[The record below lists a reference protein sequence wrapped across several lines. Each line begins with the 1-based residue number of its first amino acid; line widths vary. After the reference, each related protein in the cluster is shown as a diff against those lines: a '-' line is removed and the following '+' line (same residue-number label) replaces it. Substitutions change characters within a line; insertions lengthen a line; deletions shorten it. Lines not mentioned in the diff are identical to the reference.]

1 MSKRAKR
8 GFSLLEMLVA
18 LAILVFIVMGIGV
31 GMDAGVKI
39 YKEAIFEADSGSL
52 SGIINT
58 NLGDILRYSSRVT
71 VNKGDNLQD
80 ASGVFVSKQDVEFV
94 FTSME
99 YGIHDAYF
107 CMPEEQ
113 EGTNDGVLQITNLKK
128 EKTLELVNSGAYPDL
143 KIVDFEIH
151 YFEPGKEIN
160 NTQIRGGYFEVSY
173 KIVSDKYTDMSRNVS
188 TVIRLM
194 NP

>member
-39 YKEAIFEADSGSL
+39 YKEAIFEADSGSMA
-52 SGIINT
+52 GIINT

-71 VNKGDNLQD
+71 VNNGSNLED
-80 ASGVFVSKQDVEFV
+80 ASGSFVAEQDVEFV
-94 FTSME
+94 FTSVD

-107 CMPEEQ
+107 DTASLLD
-113 EGTNDGVLQITNLKK
+113 GTANGVLRITNLKK
-128 EKTLELVNSGAYPDL
+128 EKSMDLVNTGAYPDL
-143 KIVDFEIH
+143 KIEDFEIH
-151 YFEPGKEIN
+151 YFEPGKEVDG
-160 NTQIRGGYFEVSY
+160 NTIRGGYFEVSY
-173 KIVSDKYTDMSRNVS
+173 RIVSDKYDDMSREVS

>member
-39 YKEAIFEADSGSL
+39 YKEAIFEADSGSMA
-52 SGIINT
+52 GIINT

-71 VNKGDNLQD
+71 INKGNNLRDENDNL
-80 ASGVFVSKQDVEFV
+80 VRKEDVEFV
-94 FTSME
+94 FTSMD

-107 CMPEEQ
+107 HIPVQ
-113 EGTNDGVLQITNLKK
+113 ENGTTDGVLQMTNLKK
-128 EKTLELVNSGAYPDL
+128 EKNLDLVNTGAYPDL
-143 KIVDFEIH
+143 KIEDFEIH
-151 YFEPGKEIN
+151 YFEPGKEVDG
-160 NTQIRGGYFEVSY
+160 NTIRGGYFEVSY
-173 KIVSDKYTDMSRNVS
+173 RIVSDKYDDMSREVS

>member
-58 NLGDILRYSSRVT
+58 
-71 VNKGDNLQD
+71 
-80 ASGVFVSKQDVEFV
+80 GVFVSKQDVEFV

-160 NTQIRGGYFEVSY
+160 DTPIRGGYFEVSY

>member
-128 EKTLELVNSGAYPDL
+128 EKTLELVNSGRVTREDALAISDNPEGL
-143 KIVDFEIH
+143 KMNFEGI
-151 YFEPGKEIN
+151 FLSADA
-160 NTQIRGGYFEVSY
+160 GGGLVG
-173 KIVSDKYTDMSRNVS
+173 
-188 TVIRLM
+188 
-194 NP
+194 